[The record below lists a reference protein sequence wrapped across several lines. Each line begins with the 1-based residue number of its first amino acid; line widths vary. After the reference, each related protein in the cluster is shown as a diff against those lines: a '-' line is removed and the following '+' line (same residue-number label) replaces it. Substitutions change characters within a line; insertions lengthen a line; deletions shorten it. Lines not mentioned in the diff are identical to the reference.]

1 MLKRPVLIAAM
12 VGMAALS
19 APAFAADAD
28 VCYSTPS
35 PDVTNLLTSKTAL
48 HCPIAG
54 THTLPELARAGWT
67 IVTLAPVLASMAAS
81 GQPTTTWM
89 VVIEK
94 K

>member
-1 MLKRPVLIAAM
+1 MLKRPLLIAAI

-35 PDVTNLLTSKTAL
+35 ADVANLLTSKTAL

-54 THTLPELARAGWT
+54 THTLPELVRAGWT
-67 IVTLAPVLASMAAS
+67 IVTVQGEVASMAAS
-81 GQPTTTWM
+81 GESTNTWM

>member
-1 MLKRPVLIAAM
+1 MNERPLLIAVI
-12 VGMAALS
+12 VGMALLS

-35 PDVTNLLTSKTAL
+35 QDPANQLTSKTPL

-54 THTLPELARAGWT
+54 THTLPELARAGWM
-67 IVTLAPVLASMAAS
+67 IVTVAPVVTSMTDPS
-81 GQPTTTWM
+81 HIDNSWM